1 MNTAKSLSKL
11 AIESTSIVCV
21 TLVLLMLAGRISS
34 RMYFSA
40 IALFYMPT
48 FVAAVLLKPYSEDDH
63 A

>member
-40 IALFYMPT
+40 IALFYLPT
-48 FVAAVLLKPYSEDDH
+48 FTATVLLRPYSEDDY